1 MNEKNKNRIEHLP
14 SKLAIAGLIGGVAL
28 YDIKCPKGET
38 ISEGVDRLIERHK
51 LLTLGTIAVTA
62 AHLANILPERVDPFH
77 RLTLLKKLSKD
88 EK

>member
-1 MNEKNKNRIEHLP
+1 MGEKNKNKIEHLP

-38 ISEGVDRLIERHK
+38 ISEGVDRLLEKHK
-51 LLTLGTIAVTA
+51 LATLGTIAVTA
-62 AHLANILPERVDPFH
+62 LHLGNVLPDRYDPIHNMFKMIKGEH
-77 RLTLLKKLSKD
+77 